1 MAFPNLYWIIPNF
14 YTLESKSFNFFS
26 VYLLDIDQTQLK
38 NSNYDVLLSTWLV
51 SMKIYPKWIFICIR
65 NLPAQI
71 KFHKENIRTM
81 HETPEGY
88 SESCQISK
96 IETIAKTL
104 NGFQLLTIVFITETI
119 LYSFQPLTIFAKS
132 SILDVR
138 LDFQYAT
145 G

>member
-1 MAFPNLYWIIPNF
+1 
-14 YTLESKSFNFFS
+14 
-26 VYLLDIDQTQLK
+26 
-38 NSNYDVLLSTWLV
+38 
-51 SMKIYPKWIFICIR
+51 
-65 NLPAQI
+65 
-71 KFHKENIRTM
+71 M

-119 LYSFQPLTIFAKS
+119 LYSFQPLTIFAKNF
-132 SILDVR
+132 ILDVR